1 MKKYAG
7 KNTINFLTKLFGNEV
22 VLLRNEI
29 DELKERVS
37 LLENNSGSGGT
48 HTHEFVDGVCTV
60 CGINIGELANWAYQ
74 LNETDK
80 SIILTNYIGSESDV
94 TVRSSYAIGEDV
106 YDTTIIGICLF
117 KDCTGIQTITFEEG
131 IEIVSYNGFST
142 NNMFSGCTSLTTIN
156 GLENVNMSNVSD
168 MNYMFYNC
176 SSLNA
181 LDLSMINVDNA
192 TSMQSMFAGCTSLTS
207 LNVTNWNTSNV
218 TNMREMFNGCTL
230 LTEITGLENLDVS
243 NVEDMSYLF
252 FNDNSLES
260 LDLTKW
266 NVSKVTN
273 MKQMFSGCASLTE
286 ISASHEGGWD
296 INEECDTSYM
306 FYDCG
311 CENVTIIDH
320 NYTSSITT
328 EPTCE
333 VPGVRTYTCSVCG
346 DTYTE
351 DIDPLG
357 HTYVNGVCT
366 VCGAED
372 PNYIEPSPASYFDTD
387 GAGTIKWLTSEG
399 QKATEIVIPT
409 EINGEQIIALREQAF
424 NRSTYLESVT
434 IPGTIKTI
442 SKSAFNGCSKLA
454 SVTICEGVEAINGYA
469 FGGCTSLTE
478 INIPSSVKNIGEYAF
493 DGCTKLTSIV
503 IPEGVETLGN
513 DVFYN
518 CNLLTDVTLPN
529 TITSM
534 GEEVFEN
541 CKALKSIVFPEGI
554 TTLGTYTFKGCTALT
569 SVTLPSTITT
579 IGKYVFDGCT
589 ALLSIAI
596 PEGITTIDQYAFC
609 NCKALESIII
619 PVTLTTI
626 NASAFYNCYVL
637 ATVNYRGTEEQWNAI
652 SINTSSNTKLI
663 NATKVYNYT
672 AA

>member
-1 MKKYAG
+1 MAK
-7 KNTINFLTKLFGNEV
+7 
-22 VLLRNEI
+22 
-29 DELKERVS
+29 
-37 LLENNSGSGGT
+37 
-48 HTHEFVDGVCTV
+48 
-60 CGINIGELANWAYQ
+60 
-74 LNETDK
+74 
-80 SIILTNYIGSESDV
+80 NYIGKN
-94 TVRSSYAIGEDV
+94 AI
-106 YDTTIIGICLF
+106 
-117 KDCTGIQTITFEEG
+117 
-131 IEIVSYNGFST
+131 
-142 NNMFSGCTSLTTIN
+142 
-156 GLENVNMSNVSD
+156 
-168 MNYMFYNC
+168 
-176 SSLNA
+176 SSL
-181 LDLSMINVDNA
+181 MKNVLKIIPSSVITDDE
-192 TSMQSMFAGCTSLTS
+192 TQQMWDG
-207 LNVTNWNTSNV
+207 LNHTHQYI
-218 TNMREMFNGCTL
+218 EL
-230 LTEITGLENLDVS
+230 
-243 NVEDMSYLF
+243 
-252 FNDNSLES
+252 
-260 LDLTKW
+260 
-266 NVSKVTN
+266 
-273 MKQMFSGCASLTE
+273 
-286 ISASHEGGWD
+286 
-296 INEECDTSYM
+296 
-306 FYDCG
+306 
-311 CENVTIIDH
+311 
-320 NYTSSITT
+320 ITT

-333 VPGVRTYTCSVCG
+333 VPGVRTFTCECGDSYTEEIPALGHDFGEFIVDVEATCDTAGSKSQHCSRCNAIQNVTEIPAWGHDYEEPVYTWSDDMSTCTASRTCSTDGHVDTETVDVTSEVTTEATCETTG
-346 DTYTE
+346 VRTYTAE
-351 DIDPLG
+351 FANEAFAKQLKNETIDALG

-366 VCGAED
+366 VCGAAD

-387 GAGTIKWLTSEG
+387 GNGTIKWLTSEG

-424 NRSTYLESVT
+424 NRSSYLESVT

-513 DVFYN
+513 EVFYN

-626 NASAFYNCYVL
+626 NASAFYNCNVL

>member
-37 LLENNSGSGGT
+37 ILENNSGSSGT

-168 MNYMFYNC
+168 MNYMFFNC
-176 SSLNA
+176 SSLNR
-181 LDLSMINVDNA
+181 LDLSMINVDNV
-192 TSMQSMFAGCTSLTS
+192 TSMQSMFAGCTSLIS

-230 LTEITGLENLDVS
+230 LAEITGLENFNVS
-243 NVEDMSYLF
+243 NVEDISYLF
-252 FNDNSLES
+252 FNDKSLES

-266 NVSKVTN
+266 NISKVTN
-273 MKQMFSGCASLTE
+273 MKQMFSGCTSLTE
-286 ISASHEGGWD
+286 VTASHEGGWD

-311 CENVTIIDH
+311 CENVTITDH
-320 NYTSSITT
+320 EYTSVVT

-333 VPGVRTYTCSVCG
+333 SNGYTTHTCTICG
-346 DTYTE
+346 HSYTDNE
-351 DIDPLG
+351 VDALG
-357 HTYVNGVCT
+357 HSYVDGVCT
-366 VCGAED
+366 TCGAAD
-372 PNYIEPSPASYFDTD
+372 PNYIEPSPASYFSTSGYKITGLTAEGEAATD
-387 GAGTIKWLTSEG
+387 IVVPKQIDGITITYMNPSVFKNCTNLKSV
-399 QKATEIVIPT
+399 VIPDSIT
-409 EINGEQIIALREQAF
+409 SIN
-424 NRSTYLESVT
+424 ESM
-434 IPGTIKTI
+434 
-442 SKSAFNGCSKLA
+442 FW
-454 SVTICEGVEAINGYA
+454 
-469 FGGCTSLTE
+469 GCTSLE
-478 INIPSSVKNIGEYAF
+478 S
-493 DGCTKLTSIV
+493 
-503 IPEGVETLGN
+503 
-513 DVFYN
+513 
-518 CNLLTDVTLPN
+518 VTLPN
-529 TITSM
+529 TITTIFNNAFR
-534 GEEVFEN
+534 E
-541 CKALKSIVFPEGI
+541 
-554 TTLGTYTFKGCTALT
+554 CT
-569 SVTLPSTITT
+569 
-579 IGKYVFDGCT
+579 
-589 ALLSIAI
+589 
-596 PEGITTIDQYAFC
+596 
-609 NCKALESIII
+609 ALESINI
-619 PVTLTTI
+619 PDSVTSIKQYVFKDCTSLSSITIPDSVTSIGINSFENCTGLKEVVLPSNITSISDKLFNECISLEVITIPSTVTTI
-626 NASAFYNCYVL
+626 YSSSFYNCNAL
-637 ATVNYRGTEEQWNAI
+637 KTINYTGTEEQWNDI
-652 SINTSSNTKLI
+652 YIKYGNDSLT